1 MSTSSIATPNLV
13 IKHDGE
19 FATTSEIIAAN
30 TDNEHASVMKLVRD
44 YQGQIEQFGPCRF
57 EIAVV
62 KRPQGGGTSREVA
75 ILNEQQSTFLLTL
88 MRNSE
93 VVVRF
98 KLELVREFY
107 RLRSAQFPQVSDPR
121 TAALI
126 ESLVRFDQLEQQ
138 QKVLQAQTAAL
149 TNRLDQIETA
159 QTHFTVVGYMN
170 TVAHKSVPL
179 TEASTIGRRATKL
192 CKERDLDIGSVPDPR
207 FGRAN
212 TYPKHILDEVTGDIV
227 ADLT

>member
-1 MSTSSIATPNLV
+1 MNL
-13 IKHDGE
+13 
-19 FATTSEIIAAN
+19 SIIAP
-30 TDNEHASVMKLVRD
+30 TLTMSSR
-44 YQGQIEQFGPCRF
+44 
-57 EIAVV
+57 EIADLVKQRHDNV
-62 KRPQGGGTSREVA
+62 KRTIETLGNKGVISLPQFEEVPNDGPGPKA
-75 ILNEQQSTFLLTL
+75 IGVYLVGKRDSLIVVAQLCPEFTAAMVDRWQELEATQQ
-88 MRNSE
+88 
-93 VVVRF
+93 
-98 KLELVREFY
+98 
-107 RLRSAQFPQVSDPR
+107 PQVSDPR

-212 TYPKHILDEVTGDIV
+212 TYPKHILDETLGDIV
-227 ADLT
+227 AEMT